1 MNDPHVVALFYS
13 IEHDDS
19 IDYSEAQSL
28 HCDDEQFSISVEDQ
42 QVRLELKEHYATE
55 DTARK
60 VVEYYIR
67 AWELEAGLRGKPG
80 EFELRFEHAQIVDRN
95 PPPPTPGVVDI
106 GPVRLTLGPLTAQA
120 TVSKVVQTYP
130 QPAKLRLAPDDPDV
144 LTMYNRLKG
153 YYENREP
160 LASMAYFCLTMLEKY
175 LCRNRK
181 EAANK
186 YKIGSKVLGR
196 IGNLTANKGGQAA
209 RKASGISTDLTRP
222 ESRFLEKAVKKI
234 ILRVAEVAHDPN
246 QNLPTITLSDL
257 PEISP

>member
-1 MNDPHVVALFYS
+1 MNDPHVVALFYN

-28 HCDDEQFSISVEDQ
+28 YCDDEQFSISVEDK
-42 QVRLELKEHYATE
+42 QVRFELKEHYVTE
-55 DTARK
+55 DAARK
-60 VVEYYIR
+60 GAECYIR

-80 EFELRFEHAQIVDRN
+80 EFELRFKRAQIVDRN

-106 GPVRLTLGPLTAQA
+106 VPIPVTSGSP
-120 TVSKVVQTYP
+120 TVRVNVSRVVQAYP
-130 QPAKLRLAPDDPDV
+130 RPPKLSLSPDDPDV

-160 LASMAYFCLTMLEKY
+160 LASMAYFCLTMLEKH
-175 LCRNRK
+175 LCKNRRA
-181 EAANK
+181 AANK
-186 YKIGSKVLGR
+186 YKIGNKVLNQ
-196 IGNLTANKGGQAA
+196 IGNLTENKGGETA
-209 RKASGISTDLTRP
+209 RKATGIGTNLTRP
-222 ESRFLEKAVKKI
+222 ESRFLEEAVKKT

-257 PEISP
+257 PEMSP